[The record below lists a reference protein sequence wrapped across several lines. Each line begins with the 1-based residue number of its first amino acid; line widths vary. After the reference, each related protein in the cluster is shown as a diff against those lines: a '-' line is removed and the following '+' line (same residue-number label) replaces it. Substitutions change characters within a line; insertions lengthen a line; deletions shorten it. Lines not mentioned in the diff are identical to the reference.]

1 VVAPADA
8 QVPVSYSWQ
17 ATGQA
22 PQIRDGGLS
31 DAASFT
37 WTTAGRQTITVEATN
52 QCGHVVS
59 DTWTYDATY
68 KNMIAYE
75 RRSGG
80 ADTHDIF
87 VMYQDGRLVENLTN
101 SPDWDDGTPTWS
113 PDGNQIA
120 FTSRPDGGNGAP
132 RIMKIDLRTR
142 VVTQL
147 TDGTFNDRW
156 PTWSPDGTQIAF
168 MRRLPPKQIFVMNA
182 DGSNPQNLTNSG
194 YSDEWPVWSW
204 DGDWIAFVST
214 RYFISGDDQGRDL
227 WIVNV
232 DNPTDQRNVL
242 RTDKQP
248 GFANEELYPTWSP
261 DGRIYY
267 SYAPNATEPQQLYR
281 IWPDGSG
288 REKVFPAD
296 TYERTIASFK
306 PPDGQGCFVF
316 YGYLGQGDKEVWRW
330 CNGYSTP
337 VNLTNNVD
345 IDDEFCAWSPV
356 P

>member
-1 VVAPADA
+1 MRR
-8 QVPVSYSWQ
+8 
-17 ATGQA
+17 G
-22 PQIRDGGLS
+22 
-31 DAASFT
+31 
-37 WTTAGRQTITVEATN
+37 
-52 QCGHVVS
+52 VS

-87 VMYQDGRLVENLTN
+87 VMHQDGTMVENLTN
-101 SPDWDDGTPTWS
+101 SPDSDDGTPTWS
-113 PDGNQIA
+113 PDGYQIA
-120 FTSRPDGGNGAP
+120 FTSRPDGGAGAP
-132 RIMKIDLRTR
+132 RILKIDLRTR

-147 TDGTFNDRW
+147 TDGTYNDRW
-156 PTWSPDGTQIAF
+156 PTWSPDGTRIAF
-168 MRRLPPKQIFVMNA
+168 MRRIPPKQIWVMNA
-182 DGSNPQNLTNSG
+182 DGSNQQNLTNSG
-194 YSDEWPVWSW
+194 FSDEFPAWSW

-214 RYFISGDDQGRDL
+214 RFFIGGDDQGRDL

-232 DNPTDQRNVL
+232 DNPSDQRNVL

-261 DGRIYY
+261 DGQIYY
-267 SYAPNATEPQQLYR
+267 SYAPTAAEPHQLYR

-288 REKVFPAD
+288 RAKVFPGD

-316 YGYLGQGDKEVWRW
+316 YGYLGGGDKEVWRW
-330 CNGYSTP
+330 CNGYTSA